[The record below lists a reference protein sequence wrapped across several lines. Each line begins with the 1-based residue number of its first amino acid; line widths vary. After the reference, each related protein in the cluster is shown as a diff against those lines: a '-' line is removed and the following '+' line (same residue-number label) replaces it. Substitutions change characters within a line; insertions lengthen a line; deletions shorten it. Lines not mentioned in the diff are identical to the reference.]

1 MNIRKIISVICFA
14 FSCNVLAGETSQVL
28 FDQVLNLKPNQLY
41 ELELEDVQAGD
52 QIWTAVYL
60 VGRQN
65 YPGLT
70 AKVEFVM
77 DNQGLLNKANPSE
90 HAVYQALIAEN
101 LTQTNQYSFKQF
113 KGLNTFIEDTSEQ
126 LITDP
131 ILEKTDSI
139 RIYSQVNDWIP
150 EYNTYEPTKVKFGI
164 QNPLDFDIVAA
175 YVLVGKGEKP
185 AELSELN
192 FKNIQATYA
201 SPLPPVSADFTQAEV
216 NKSET
221 HLSRSELKFIFFIV
235 MAIVMGLVAFINRG
249 KLKRAF

>member
-1 MNIRKIISVICFA
+1 MINHCFYYKICDIYRTCGGLENEYTKNYISYF
-14 FSCNVLAGETSQVL
+14 VLHFLAMSWLARLHQVL
-28 FDQVLNLKPNQLY
+28 FDQVLNLKTNQLY

-70 AKVEFVM
+70 AKVDFVM

-175 YVLVGKGEKP
+175 YVLVG
-185 AELSELN
+185 
-192 FKNIQATYA
+192 Q
-201 SPLPPVSADFTQAEV
+201 
-216 NKSET
+216 
-221 HLSRSELKFIFFIV
+221 R
-235 MAIVMGLVAFINRG
+235 
-249 KLKRAF
+249 

>member
-90 HAVYQALIAEN
+90 HAVYQTLIAEN
-101 LTQTNQYSFKQF
+101 LTQTNQYSLKQF
-113 KGLNTFIEDTSEQ
+113 KGLNTFIEDASEQ

-131 ILEKTDSI
+131 ILEKQI
-139 RIYSQVNDWIP
+139 AFV
-150 EYNTYEPTKVKFGI
+150 
-164 QNPLDFDIVAA
+164 
-175 YVLVGKGEKP
+175 
-185 AELSELN
+185 
-192 FKNIQATYA
+192 
-201 SPLPPVSADFTQAEV
+201 
-216 NKSET
+216 
-221 HLSRSELKFIFFIV
+221 FIV
-235 MAIVMGLVAFINRG
+235 
-249 KLKRAF
+249 K

>member
-1 MNIRKIISVICFA
+1 MYKRGSN
-14 FSCNVLAGETSQVL
+14 LDGGL
-28 FDQVLNLKPNQLY
+28 FD
-41 ELELEDVQAGD
+41 
-52 QIWTAVYL
+52 WTTKLSGTYC
-60 VGRQN
+60 
-65 YPGLT
+65 
-70 AKVEFVM
+70 KVEFVM

-90 HAVYQALIAEN
+90 HAVYQTLIAEN

-175 YVLVGKGEKP
+175 YVLVGKVKS
-185 AELSELN
+185 LLN
-192 FKNIQATYA
+192 
-201 SPLPPVSADFTQAEV
+201 SV
-216 NKSET
+216 N
-221 HLSRSELKFIFFIV
+221 
-235 MAIVMGLVAFINRG
+235 
-249 KLKRAF
+249 